1 MAQPDP
7 IARNTWQLRFFP
19 CLAAHIPDR
28 SNEHSDRLAQLSETP
43 IAFGDDKGLRLP
55 PVVITHFRYGLG
67 NDSLPATTSESAA
80 QRLVTSMSPLPLHIP
95 LEHIQGC
102 LAEIIEGRC
111 TVVREGI
118 VWATKGTDV
127 GYYPGSLNFSKMSFS
142 PRADLLEQLTQC
154 LA

>member
-1 MAQPDP
+1 MSTPTD
-7 IARNTWQLRFFP
+7 I
-19 CLAAHIPDR
+19 
-28 SNEHSDRLAQLSETP
+28 AQLSETP

-127 GYYPGSLNFSKMSFS
+127 GYYPGILNFSKMSFS